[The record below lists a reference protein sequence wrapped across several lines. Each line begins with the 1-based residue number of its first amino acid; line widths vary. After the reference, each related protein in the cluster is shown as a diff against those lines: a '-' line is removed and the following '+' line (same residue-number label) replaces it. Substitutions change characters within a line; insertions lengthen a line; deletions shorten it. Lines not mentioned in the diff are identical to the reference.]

1 MSQIQQSNSLVVQV
15 SKALPDFIGEG
26 KFISESLLSRVLDQC
41 CKGLTPQQSV
51 EFLSVCAVRKLNP
64 IANQIYAVP
73 RKNHT
78 TGQTSIVIQVGI
90 DGLRDIAHRTGEFAG
105 SDEPEWV
112 IADNG
117 LPEKCKVIVYRMGRG
132 GNRNP
137 YVGVAYWDE
146 FAPKDLTARGS
157 NMWRQFPKRMLEK
170 CAEAAAL
177 RKGFPSEVGGFY
189 DPAEIHAQEPKEVTS
204 NKTAALNERFKIEQP
219 IQITASEVVTED
231 IETSNEFVF
240 PAGSKFQGKKISDIK
255 PDELI
260 AYSDTLEKWLEK
272 NQAHKKSAEVS
283 QTLAAISTYFDSQ
296 TPNAPESIEQGPENE
311 APL

>member
-1 MSQIQQSNSLVVQV
+1 MQQGNSLVVQV

-41 CKGLTPQQSV
+41 CKGLSPQQSI

-73 RKNHT
+73 RKSHT

-112 IADNG
+112 IADDG
-117 LPEKCKVIVYRMGRG
+117 LPEKCKVIVYRLGRG
-132 GNRNP
+132 GHRNP

-146 FAPKDLTARGS
+146 FAPRDLNARGA

-189 DPAEIHAQEPKEVTS
+189 DPAEIHAQEPKDVTS

-219 IQITASEVVTED
+219 VLIATNVVSDEATE
-231 IETSNEFVF
+231 TTKEFVF

-255 PDELI
+255 AEELI

-272 NQAHKKSAEVS
+272 NQAHKKAAEVS
-283 QTLAAISTYFDSQ
+283 QTLVAIATFFDSQ
-296 TPNAPESIEQGPENE
+296 TPTETESMEQVGPESE